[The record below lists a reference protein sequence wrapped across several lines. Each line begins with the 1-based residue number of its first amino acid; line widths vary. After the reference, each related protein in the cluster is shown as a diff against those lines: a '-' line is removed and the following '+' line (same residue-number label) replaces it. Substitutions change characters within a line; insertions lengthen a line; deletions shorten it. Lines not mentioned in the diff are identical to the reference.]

1 MKHLEHLR
9 GMYEEIDGTSLGVE
23 RILEQEGKAEAVEWL
38 KKIER
43 KKKRGGRKLMKE
55 GCAKCEIQVATN
67 EIYFKVVLRNK
78 GAL

>member
-1 MKHLEHLR
+1 M
-9 GMYEEIDGTSLGVE
+9 
-23 RILEQEGKAEAVEWL
+23 A
-38 KKIER
+38 KKDR
-43 KKKRGGRKLMKE
+43 KEKRQRGGGKMMKE